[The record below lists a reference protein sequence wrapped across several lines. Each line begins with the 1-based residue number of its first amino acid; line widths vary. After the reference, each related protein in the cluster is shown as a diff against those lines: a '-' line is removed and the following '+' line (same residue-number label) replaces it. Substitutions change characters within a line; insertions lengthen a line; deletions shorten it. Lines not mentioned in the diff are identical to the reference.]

1 VPVFR
6 AGAGGGP
13 PAVGWNLGHGRV
25 LKEHLKIIGAIVAA
39 ALLAWA
45 GYERIEANRHLVLFE
60 VALAFLLSAYFVAA
74 LRGRWRDVSLVC
86 ASLLLGVLAVEVVL
100 WRMNNSPTTFR
111 EKGSWGIKGELGL
124 SPVRP
129 GVIHERKVAA
139 NGDVIFDVTYTIN
152 DDLTRKVVSGDGPLV
167 AFFGDSFTYGAGVND
182 GETLPQAFADLTKGA
197 YRVLNFGVSGYGPQ
211 QTVRALETGLYTQ
224 LNENPRLFVIQTA
237 PWHMFR
243 TSCKA
248 DNAWFGPAYVL
259 EDGQPVYKG
268 SCASQKSLGMRA
280 LTTLLRWTEAYDHF
294 IGHRE
299 KPADVADA
307 DLYIALLV
315 KAGEIAR
322 QKYGVPMVVLY
333 LPDDLA
339 NPRYQL
345 GPAFSNESIVRRLR
359 EGGLKVMDL
368 TIDLNAYSVQQLI
381 IPGDGHPTGLLNR
394 IWANRLVDYIGT
406 EVDAGRAVAAPK

>member
-1 VPVFR
+1 M
-6 AGAGGGP
+6 
-13 PAVGWNLGHGRV
+13 
-25 LKEHLKIIGAIVAA
+25 KEHLKITGAVAVA

-45 GYERIEANRHLVLFE
+45 GYEFVEASRHLVLFE
-60 VALAFLLSAYFVAA
+60 VALAFLLSVYFVAA
-74 LRGRWRDVSLVC
+74 LRGGWRDVSLVS
-86 ASLLLGVLAVEVVL
+86 ASLLLGLLAVEVVL

-129 GVIHERKVAA
+129 GVIHEKKVAA
-139 NGDVIFDVTYTIN
+139 NGDVIFDVAYTIN
-152 DDLTRKVVSGDGPLV
+152 GDLTRNVVSGAGPLV

-182 GETLPQAFADLTKGA
+182 AETLPQAFADLSKGG

-211 QTVRALETGLYTQ
+211 QTLRALETDLYPQ
-224 LNENPRLFVIQTA
+224 LHQDPRLFVIQTA

-248 DNAWFGPAYVL
+248 DNAWFGPSYAL
-259 EDGQPVYKG
+259 QNGQPVYEG
-268 SCASQKSLGMRA
+268 SCASQKSLFLRA

-299 KPADVADA
+299 KPVASEDA
-307 DLYIALLV
+307 DLYIAILV

-333 LPDDLA
+333 LPDDLT

-345 GPAFSNESIVRRLR
+345 GPSVTNESIIRRLR

-368 TIDLNAYSVQQLI
+368 TIDLNAYPIQQLI

-394 IWANRLVDYIGT
+394 IWANRLVDFIATNVEG
-406 EVDAGRAVAAPK
+406 DKSAVAPK

>member
-1 VPVFR
+1 M
-6 AGAGGGP
+6 
-13 PAVGWNLGHGRV
+13 
-25 LKEHLKIIGAIVAA
+25 KEHLKVTGAILIA

-45 GYERIEANRHLVLFE
+45 GYAFIEANRHLVLFE
-60 VALAFLLSAYFVAA
+60 VALAFLLSVYFVAA
-74 LRGRWRDVSLVC
+74 LRGYWRDVALVC

-124 SPVRP
+124 SPVRA
-129 GVIHERKVAA
+129 GVIHEKKVAA

-152 DDLTRKVVSGDGPLV
+152 DDLTRNVVSGAGPLV

-182 GETLPQAFADLTKGA
+182 QETLPQAFSDLTKKEF
-197 YRVLNFGVSGYGPQ
+197 RVLNFGVSGYGPQ
-211 QTVRALETGLYTQ
+211 QTLRALETDLYPQ
-224 LNENPRLFVIQTA
+224 LHQNPRLFVIQTA

-248 DNAWFGPAYVL
+248 DNAWFGPSYAL
-259 EDGQPVYKG
+259 ENGQPVYEG
-268 SCASQKSLGMRA
+268 SCASQKSFFMRA

-294 IGHRE
+294 IGRRE
-299 KPADVADA
+299 KPVAAADA
-307 DLYIALLV
+307 DLYIAILI
-315 KAGEIAR
+315 KTGEIAR

-333 LPDDLA
+333 LPDDLT
-339 NPRYQL
+339 NPRYQF
-345 GPAFSNESIVRRLR
+345 GPAFTNESIVRRLR
-359 EGGLKVMDL
+359 EGGLEVMDL

-394 IWANRLVDYIGT
+394 IWANRLVDFIAT
-406 EVDAGRAVAAPK
+406 NIDPDKSVSAPK

>member
-1 VPVFR
+1 MTIR
-6 AGAGGGP
+6 WDTA
-13 PAVGWNLGHGRV
+13 V
-25 LKEHLKIIGAIVAA
+25 LKEHLKITGAIVIA

-45 GYERIEANRHLVLFE
+45 GSEFIEANRHLVLFE
-60 VALAFLLSAYFVAA
+60 VALAFLLSVYFVVV
-74 LRGRWRDVSLVC
+74 LRGGWRDASLVC
-86 ASLLLGVLAVEVVL
+86 ASLLLGVLVVEVVL

-124 SPVRP
+124 SPIRA
-129 GVIHERKVAA
+129 GVIHEKKVAA

-152 DDLTRKVVSGDGPLV
+152 DDLTRKVVSGAGPLV

-182 GETLPQAFADLTKGA
+182 NETLPQAFADLTKGA

-211 QTVRALETGLYTQ
+211 QTLRALETDLYPQ
-224 LNENPRLFVIQTA
+224 IHDNPRLFVVQTA

-248 DNAWFGPAYVL
+248 DNAWFGPAYAL
-259 EDGQPVYKG
+259 ENGQPVYEG
-268 SCASQKSLGMRA
+268 SCASQKSLFMRA
-280 LTTLLRWTEAYDHF
+280 LTTVLRWTEAYDHF

-299 KPADVADA
+299 KPVDAADA
-307 DLYIALLV
+307 DLYVAILV

-333 LPDDLA
+333 LPDDLT
-339 NPRYQL
+339 NPRYQF
-345 GPAFSNESIVRRLR
+345 GPSVTNESIVRRLR

-368 TIDLNAYSVQQLI
+368 TIDLNAYPVQQLI

-394 IWANRLVDYIGT
+394 IWANRLVDFVAT
-406 EVDAGRAVAAPK
+406 EVDGGQSAAAPK